1 MCYNITTTKLYIN
14 NILKNRHNNRGDKVK
29 YIKKVL
35 GSYNLHMLKTNRFK
49 TITIDLIFRKKI
61 KKEDIT
67 KRNVLADLLTFSSK
81 KYPTRREM
89 AIHQQDLYACE
100 VDFSCYRLGNYYNTD
115 ISLLCLNEKY
125 TEKGMLDETIKYLSE
140 IVFNP
145 NVTNNKFDSTS
156 FEIIKNNTIKQI
168 HSIEEDTRKYSL
180 VRMLENMGEKETY
193 SLHGFGYLEDLENIN
208 EENIYEYYQEF
219 IKSSGLDIFI
229 IGDIDFEQV
238 EKLFKDNFK
247 FNIYHKKDNDFVI
260 KHDKTRKIPK
270 KILED
275 YPSSQSK
282 LSIGCKIKGLTDF
295 ERNYALTIFNMI
307 LGGSSESKLFRN
319 VREKNSLCYYIS
331 SNSNKIDNLL
341 FITSGITKNNFDKV
355 IKLIKK
361 EINGMKK
368 GNFTQEE
375 IEKAKVRY
383 VSLMDEMY
391 DYPSQIISY
400 YYAAEI
406 LNSDLPE
413 ERKKMID
420 KVTKEDIINVSN
432 KIYMDTIYLLGGED
446 DE

>member
-1 MCYNITTTKLYIN
+1 M
-14 NILKNRHNNRGDKVK
+14 K

-35 GSYNLHMLKTNRFK
+35 GSYNLHMLRTHRFK
-49 TITIDLIFRKKI
+49 TVTIDLIFRKKI
-61 KKEDIT
+61 KKEEIT

-81 KYPTRREM
+81 NYPTRRQM
-89 AIHQQDLYACE
+89 SIKQQDLYACE

-125 TEKGMLDETIKYLSE
+125 TEKGMFEETIKYLSD
-140 IVFNP
+140 IIFNP

-168 HSIEEDTRKYSL
+168 QSIEEDTRKYSL
-180 VRMLENMGEKETY
+180 VKMLENMGEKETY
-193 SLHGFGYLEDLENIN
+193 SLHGFGYLEDLEDIN
-208 EENIYEYYQEF
+208 EENIYEYYKEF
-219 IKSSGLDIFI
+219 IRTSGLDIFI
-229 IGDIDFEQV
+229 IGDIDFDEV
-238 EKLFKDNFK
+238 ERLFKENFK
-247 FNIYHKKDNDFVI
+247 FNIYHKKDNDFI
-260 KHDKTRKIPK
+260 IEHKKIRKQPK
-270 KILED
+270 KITEE
-275 YPSSQSK
+275 YPSAQAK
-282 LSIGCKIKGLTDF
+282 LSIGCKIKDLTEF

-355 IKLIKK
+355 VKLVK
-361 EINGMKK
+361 EQISEIRK
-368 GNFTQEE
+368 GNFTDEE
-375 IEKAKVRY
+375 IEKAKIRY
-383 VSLMDEMY
+383 ISLVDEMY

-400 YYAAEI
+400 YYATEI

-413 ERKKMID
+413 DRKKMVD
-420 KVTKEDIINVSN
+420 KVTREDIISVSN
-432 KIYMDTIYLLGGED
+432 KIHMDTIYLLGGED